1 MQLNKI
7 TAGTFYLDGAVN
19 LGLVTAAPNRAVLI
33 DTGLDESV
41 GRKVRALLAAQGLRL
56 EAIVITHAHADHCG
70 GAPFLA
76 KATGAKVYAPA
87 QERAVLEAPILEPV
101 YLFGGAYPP
110 AALRSKF
117 FLAPGVRV
125 DEVIQ
130 FGSDPTAAGAEG
142 RAGATA
148 AAPELADFG
157 VEFLPLP
164 GHTLGQVGVSVPGVL
179 FCADAVVGPEVVE
192 KHGVP
197 LNADIA
203 RTLAT
208 FDVLDGFGEGEVG
221 GASDR
226 LPAGPL
232 GHSPAAA
239 MLFVPAHGRPVADIR
254 PVVAANRRRVTA
266 TIDLILGLLERPRTA
281 EEVLAAVGQA
291 TGVTITNLGQYYLM
305 HLTIMAYLGYLL
317 DGGRIATGYEANR
330 QLFGRLLQPGSFA

>member
-1 MQLNKI
+1 MQLNEI
-7 TAGTFYLDGAVN
+7 TASAFYLDGAVN
-19 LGLVTAAPNRAVLI
+19 LGLVTTAPDRAVLI

-41 GRKVRALLAAQGLRL
+41 GRKVRALLAAQDLRL

-87 QERAVLEAPILEPV
+87 LEKAVLEAPILEPV

-117 FLAPGVRV
+117 FLAPGVLV

-130 FGSDPTAAGAEG
+130 FGGDPTAGTAEG

-164 GHTLGQVGVSVPGVL
+164 GHTLGQVGVSAPGVL

-208 FDVLDGFGEGEVG
+208 FDVLDGFGEGEAG
-221 GASDR
+221 GA
-226 LPAGPL
+226 LVHL
-232 GHSPAAA
+232 PAAA

-254 PVVAANRRRVTA
+254 PVVAANRRRVKA

-291 TGVTITNLGQYYLM
+291 TGVTITDLGQYYLM
-305 HLTIMAYLGYLL
+305 HLTVMAYLGYLL

-330 QLFGRLLQPGSFA
+330 QLFRREPARS

>member
-7 TAGTFYLDGAVN
+7 TASTFYLDGAVN
-19 LGLVTAAPNRAVLI
+19 LGLVTAAPDRAVLI

-87 QERAVLEAPILEPV
+87 LEKAVLEAPILEPV

-125 DEVIQ
+125 DETIGLV
-130 FGSDPTAAGAEG
+130 GPGEVGVLAEV

-164 GHTLGQVGVSVPGVL
+164 GHTLGQVGVSAPGVL

-221 GASDR
+221 GAPVH
-226 LPAGPL
+226 LPA
-232 GHSPAAA
+232 AT

-254 PVVAANRRRVTA
+254 PVVAANRRRVKA

-291 TGVTITNLGQYYLM
+291 TGVTITDLGQYYLM
-305 HLTIMAYLGYLL
+305 HLTVMAYLGCLL

-330 QLFGRLLQPGSFA
+330 QLFGRILQLESFA

>member
-7 TAGTFYLDGAVN
+7 AAGAFYLDGAVN
-19 LGLVTAAPNRAVLI
+19 LGLVTAAPNRALLV

-87 QERAVLEAPILEPV
+87 LEKAVLEAPILEPV

-110 AALRSKF
+110 ADLRSKF

-130 FGSDPTAAGAEG
+130 FGGDPTAGTAEG

-148 AAPELADFG
+148 AAPELSDFG

-164 GHTLGQVGVSVPGVL
+164 GHTLGQVGVSAPGVL

-208 FDVLDGFGEGEVG
+208 FDVLDGF
-221 GASDR
+221 AAPS
-226 LPAGPL
+226 AGTP
-232 GHSPAAA
+232 AA

-266 TIDLILGLLERPRTA
+266 TIDLILNLLDRPRTA

-291 TGVTITNLGQYYLM
+291 TGVTITNLGQYYLT
-305 HLTIMAYLGYLL
+305 HLTVMAYLGYLL
-317 DGGRIATGYEANR
+317 DGGLIAADYEANR
-330 QLFGRLLQPGSFA
+330 QLFRSEPAGSR

>member
-7 TAGTFYLDGAVN
+7 TAGAFYLDGAVN
-19 LGLVTAAPNRAVLI
+19 LGLVTVAPDRAVLI

-87 QERAVLEAPILEPV
+87 LEKAVLEAPILEPV

-110 AALRSKF
+110 DALRSKF

-125 DEVIQ
+125 DGTIELREP
-130 FGSDPTAAGAEG
+130 GEGGGLAEG

-148 AAPELADFG
+148 VAPGLSDFG

-164 GHTLGQVGVSVPGVL
+164 GHTLGQVGVLSPGVL
-179 FCADAVVGPEVVE
+179 FCADAVVGPEVVD

-208 FDVLDGFGEGEVG
+208 FDVLDGFGEREAG
-221 GASDR
+221 GAPVH
-226 LPAGPL
+226 LPAAPSEGA
-232 GHSPAAA
+232 SAA

-266 TIDLILGLLERPRTA
+266 TIDLILNLLERPRTA

-291 TGVTITNLGQYYLM
+291 TGLTITNLGQYYLM
-305 HLTIMAYLGYLL
+305 HLTVMAYLGYLL
-317 DGGRIATGYEANR
+317 DGGRITADYEANR
-330 QLFGRLLQPGSFA
+330 QLFCREP

>member
-19 LGLVTAAPNRAVLI
+19 LGLVTAAPDRAVLI

-41 GRKVRALLAAQGLRL
+41 GRKVRALLTAQGLRL

-70 GAPFLA
+70 GALFLA
-76 KATGAKVYAPA
+76 KATGAKVYAAPLEKA
-87 QERAVLEAPILEPV
+87 ILEAPILEPV

-125 DEVIQ
+125 DETIELGEPGEV
-130 FGSDPTAAGAEG
+130 GGVAEG
-142 RAGATA
+142 RANAVAT
-148 AAPELADFG
+148 PELSDFG
-157 VEFLPLP
+157 VEFISLP
-164 GHTLGQVGVSVPGVL
+164 GHTLGQVGVLAPGVL

-192 KHGVP
+192 KYGVP

-208 FDVLDGFGEGEVG
+208 FDVLDGL
-221 GASDR
+221 AAPS
-226 LPAGPL
+226 AGP
-232 GHSPAAA
+232 PAAI
-239 MLFVPAHGRPVADIR
+239 LFVPAHGRPVADIR

-266 TIDLILGLLERPRTA
+266 TIGLILNLLDRPRTA

-291 TGVTITNLGQYYLM
+291 TGVTITNLGQYYLT
-305 HLTIMAYLGYLL
+305 HLTVMAYLGYLL
-317 DGGRIATGYEANR
+317 DGGRIAAGYEANR
-330 QLFGRLLQPGSFA
+330 QLFGRLLQPESFT